1 MPTPRRRLVALRPG
15 GMGFL
20 YVAQSGGVFV
30 GPGARISPEMADI
43 TELLNK
49 WQAGDRGAFDD
60 LVPRV
65 YGEMRAI
72 AAHLLRGERPG
83 HLLETS
89 ALVHEAYLRL
99 VDQTRVN
106 WSGRAHF
113 FGAAANAMRRILVD
127 QARRRLAGK
136 RGAGAVHEELDL
148 AITIAVEP
156 DLDVLALNDALDG
169 LAGVDASLARL
180 VELRYF
186 AGLTLDETADVLG
199 TSPQSVSRDW
209 TVARAWLSRAIGVGA
224 PPGPLPGRA
233 H

>member
-1 MPTPRRRLVALRPG
+1 
-15 GMGFL
+15 
-20 YVAQSGGVFV
+20 
-30 GPGARISPEMADI
+30 MADI

-49 WQAGDRGAFDD
+49 WQAGDRGAFDE
-60 LVPRV
+60 LVPQV

-72 AAHLLRGERPG
+72 AAHLLRGERRG

-99 VDQTRVN
+99 VDQTRIN

-136 RGAGAVHEELDL
+136 RGGGAVHEDLDL
-148 AITIAVEP
+148 ALQIAIEP
-156 DLDVLALNDALDG
+156 DLDVLALNEALDD
-169 LAGVDASLARL
+169 LLTVDADLARI

-186 AGLTLDETADVLG
+186 AGLTLEETADVLG
-199 TSPQSVSRDW
+199 VSPQTVSRDW
-209 TVARAWLSRAIGVGA
+209 TVARAWLSRRLGDAGAEAAGGA
-224 PPGPLPGRA
+224 PSR
-233 H
+233 

>member
-1 MPTPRRRLVALRPG
+1 
-15 GMGFL
+15 
-20 YVAQSGGVFV
+20 
-30 GPGARISPEMADI
+30 MADI
-43 TELLNK
+43 TELLNQWK
-49 WQAGDRGAFDD
+49 AGDRDAFDA
-60 LVPRV
+60 LVPKV

-72 AAHLLRGERPG
+72 AAQMLRSERPG
-83 HLLETS
+83 QMLDTG

-99 VDQTRVN
+99 VDQTRIDWN
-106 WSGRAHF
+106 GRGHF

-136 RGAGAVHEELDL
+136 RGAGAVHEDLDEV
-148 AITIAVEP
+148 AVQIAAEP
-156 DLDVLALNDALDG
+156 DTDILALNQALDG
-169 LAGVDASLARL
+169 LAGVDADLARL

-209 TVARAWLSRAIGVGA
+209 TIARAWLARRLSTGE
-224 PPGPLPGRA
+224 PTHDTGPS